1 MKVLHLTAHLGGGVG
16 KAISGLVAQA
26 GVSHPAVQ
34 HFVVCL
40 EKPQK
45 NQFIDLVQKNGG
57 QVVVAPDHVFLEQLL
72 IDADILQLE
81 WWNHPA
87 TLQALALLPPLPI
100 RLLTWSHISG
110 LHTPIIPPSLILSS
124 HKFLFTSPCSYQAA
138 ALKDLSAKDRDR
150 LGVVSSSG
158 GFADM
163 PALSPAV
170 AHDDLSVGY
179 IGSLNFAKLHPRYVD
194 FLSAVQ
200 IPDFQVR
207 MIGDLTNQEV
217 LSSQV
222 ALSGKPALL
231 DFRGYTSDVAAELGQ
246 INTLAYLLNP
256 LHYGTTENA
265 LLEAMA
271 LGIVPVVLANPA
283 ECQIVQ
289 HQVTG
294 LIVNSPAEFAQAIH
308 WLAAH
313 PQERRQM
320 GQQAASEVR
329 EKFSAEKMESGLD
342 MAYQQVLALAKR
354 PVDFTAILGTDPS
367 EWFLVSQANK
377 HIFSSEG
384 QISPPPSG
392 MSMYGLFELS
402 KGTVFHFSDYF
413 PENTL
418 LRQWATHL
426 RLYHPQY
433 CL

>member
-26 GVSHPAVQ
+26 GGSHSAVQ
-34 HFVVCL
+34 HLVVCL

-45 NQFIDLVQKNGG
+45 NQFVDLVQKNGG
-57 QVVVAPDHVFLEQLL
+57 QVVIAPDHVFLEQLL
-72 IDADILQLE
+72 MDADILQLE

-110 LHTPIIPPSLILSS
+110 LHTPVIPESLILSS

-138 ALKDLSAKDRDR
+138 AVMELSANDRDR
-150 LGVVSSSG
+150 LGIVSSSG
-158 GFADM
+158 GFADL

-170 AHDDLSVGY
+170 ARDDLAVGY
-179 IGSLNFAKLHPRYVD
+179 IGSLNFAKLHPRYID
-194 FLSAVQ
+194 YLSAVQ
-200 IPDFQVR
+200 IPAFQVR
-207 MIGDLTNQEV
+207 MIGDLTNQEI
-217 LSSQV
+217 LFRQS

-231 DFRGYTSDVAAELGQ
+231 EFRGYTSDIAAELGQ

-256 LHYGTTENA
+256 EHYGTTENA

-289 HQVTG
+289 HQLTG
-294 LIVNSPAEFAQAIH
+294 LIVQTPSEFAQAIH

-320 GQQAASEVR
+320 GQQAASYVR

-342 MAYQQVLALAKR
+342 LAYHQVMSLAKEQ
-354 PVDFTAILGTDPS
+354 VDFPAILGSDPS
-367 EWFLVSQANK
+367 EWFLVSQADRN
-377 HIFSSEG
+377 IFSSDG
-384 QISPPPSG
+384 QICPPSG
-392 MSMYGLFELS
+392 GMLGYGLFEQS

-413 PENTL
+413 PENAL

-426 RLYHPQY
+426 RPYHPQ
-433 CL
+433 